1 MRKPLLLAGLA
12 GLACLVLVQP
22 ARADED
28 LIVLKEGQGREVV
41 EQNCAACHSLD
52 YIVMNSPILD
62 QAKWEATVK
71 KYPKAGSLPV
81 DMSTSYVAAVS
92 LLLSKV
98 DTLGKGMN
106 LRFDIG
112 VDSWAERP

>member
-1 MRKPLLLAGLA
+1 MRKPLLLAGLV

-71 KYPKAGSLPV
+71 KMIGTYGAPIEPADASAILA
-81 DMSTSYVAAVS
+81 YLVAHY
-92 LLLSKV
+92 
-98 DTLGKGMN
+98 GK
-106 LRFDIG
+106 
-112 VDSWAERP
+112 S